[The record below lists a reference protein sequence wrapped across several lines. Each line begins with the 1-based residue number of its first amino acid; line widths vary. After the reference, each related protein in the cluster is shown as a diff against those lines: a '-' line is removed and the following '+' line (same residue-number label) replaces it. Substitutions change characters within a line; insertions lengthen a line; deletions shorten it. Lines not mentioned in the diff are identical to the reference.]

1 MSVFRDAFEA
11 IRSPLNII
19 LKYKSSGKI
28 LFSLLTI
35 LLTSVLNGV
44 AAPIVYYAVFG
55 NVFVVSLEP
64 HSIIIMFCMCI
75 ATYFISCGAFRLMA
89 LLFKK
94 DVSFLQI
101 FSTWGFSYIPT
112 LLCAVFV
119 NITEIAFYYFMGN
132 TVLLLLGNTL
142 LIMLLIWKAIFYFI
156 ELNVVLGIKGSKAV
170 IATFAIGLIFLAV
183 MSLGFRL
190 GLKVPAL

>member
-1 MSVFRDAFEA
+1 MSIFKDVFEA
-11 IRSPLNII
+11 IGSPLNII
-19 LKYKSSGKI
+19 IRYKKSRKI
-28 LFSLLTI
+28 LFSLLI
-35 LLTSVLNGV
+35 MLLTSVLNGII
-44 AAPIVYYAVFG
+44 APLLYYAFYK
-55 NVFVVSLEP
+55 NEFVVSLEP
-64 HSIIIMFCMCI
+64 QSIIIMFCMCI
-75 ATYFISCGAFRLMA
+75 ATYFMSCGAFRLMA

-94 DVSFLQI
+94 DISFQQI

-112 LLCAVFV
+112 LICVVFV
-119 NITEIAFYYFMGN
+119 NITELGFYYFMCSK
-132 TVLLLLGNTL
+132 LFWLLGNTL